1 MAKEKRPKIVSY
13 IAYGRIIGTIFS
25 LFMIFAPSVKRL
37 GDFVPMG
44 LGILLTLQFIS
55 CIGLLHMKRWG
66 VHLLIIVATCK
77 LFFQLSLDI
86 VSFNQIM
93 SLLFSITY
101 TSILAFHYK
110 KMDTNL

>member
-1 MAKEKRPKIVSY
+1 MAKGKRPKIISY
-13 IAYGRIIGTIFS
+13 IAYGRIIGTVFS
-25 LFMIFAPSVKRL
+25 LFMIFAPSIKRL

-55 CIGLLHMKRWG
+55 CVGLLHMKRWG
-66 VHLLIIVATCK
+66 VHLLVIVATSK
-77 LFFQLSLDI
+77 LLFQLSLDI

-93 SLLFSITY
+93 SLLFSIAY
-101 TSILAFHYK
+101 ISILAFHYK